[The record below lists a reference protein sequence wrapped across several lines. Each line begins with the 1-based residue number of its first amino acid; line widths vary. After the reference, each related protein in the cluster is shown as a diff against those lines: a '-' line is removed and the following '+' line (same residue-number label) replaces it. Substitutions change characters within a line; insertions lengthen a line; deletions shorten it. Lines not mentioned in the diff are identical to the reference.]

1 MISCH
6 KYKTEEI
13 TMYIKK
19 ILSLIITL
27 SLSLSTAVWSQ
38 DNEDTKISS
47 KPIEIELA
55 DEAAIVI
62 GGFRITLT
70 EAIKKAIE
78 NNQDILTGKYDVA
91 MSDTYYEQFQAKYS
105 PYFSA
110 SAGITSSKYPELAQS
125 KYGESNKTIDISSS
139 LAKSF
144 STGTTIAGGVTN
156 SYSSTK
162 WQDTLPYSMYPEK
175 TNTPVLFVSIEQELL
190 KNAFGYN
197 DRKQQKILQNSTLM
211 QKDQII
217 YGLSLVVVGVIVDYW
232 TVIVNKTQLDNSTLM
247 LQETR
252 KVRRIVSDNVK
263 LGLAEQ
269 FELNYWNSLIASSE
283 ASVSQAEQ
291 NYRDALR
298 KFLQVVNMSDEITMQ
313 ERAILQNKLPVINSE
328 EALKKAYIK
337 RADYLNAKRSLEN
350 AKLQLDID
358 GNGAL
363 PSLTGSVTIS
373 SMDVNESTGESYS
386 NASSMKYDSYEAQV
400 KLTYPLAD
408 SNQKVSERNSRWKVE
423 QAKFQVDKY
432 SRIVKDDVTSKVEK
446 VNTNYKLYQKA
457 REARIQAEIYY
468 SKMLI
473 NLRRGRFTAAVVRN
487 SLDALINSRE
497 AELQLLV
504 LFNASLLEFE
514 VAKNDLFETY
524 KIDVEKYIPK
534 D

>member
-1 MISCH
+1 
-6 KYKTEEI
+6 
-13 TMYIKK
+13 MYIKK
-19 ILSLIITL
+19 IFIVPLVFFIFIS
-27 SLSLSTAVWSQ
+27 SAGWSQ
-38 DNEDTKISS
+38 ESDETKVSS

-62 GGFRITLT
+62 GGFRITLSD
-70 EAIKKAIE
+70 AIQKAIE

-105 PYFSA
+105 TYFN
-110 SAGITSSKYPELAQS
+110 AGAGVKTTKYPELMQS
-125 KYGESNKTIDISSS
+125 QYGERNKSVEISSS

-144 STGTTIAGGVTN
+144 STGTKIAGGVTN
-156 SYSSTK
+156 TYSDTK
-162 WQDTLPYSMYPEK
+162 GYLNTSNYSRFDIA

-197 DRKQQKILQNSTLM
+197 DRKQEKILKNSTLM

-232 TVIVNKTQLDNSTLM
+232 NVIINKTQLDNAGLM

-252 KVRRIVSDNVK
+252 KVRRIVADNVR

-283 ASVSQAEQ
+283 ASVSRAEQ

-313 ERAILQNKLPVINSE
+313 ERAILQNKLPEINSE

-337 RADYLNAKRSLEN
+337 RADYLNAVRSLEN

-358 GNGAL
+358 SNGAL
-363 PSLTGSVTIS
+363 PSLTGSLTVS
-373 SMDVNESTGESYS
+373 SMDVNKNTGESYS
-386 NASSMKYDSYEAQV
+386 NASSMKYPSYEAQV
-400 KLTYPLAD
+400 KLTYPLSD
-408 SNQKVSERNSRWKVE
+408 SNQKVNERNSRWKVE

-468 SKMLI
+468 SKMLT

-504 LFNASLLEFE
+504 MFNASILEFE
-514 VAKNDLFETY
+514 VAKNELFETY
-524 KIDVEKYIPK
+524 KIDVDKYIPK

>member
-1 MISCH
+1 MLNR
-6 KYKTEEI
+6 
-13 TMYIKK
+13 K
-19 ILSLIITL
+19 ILAVVLSV
-27 SLSLSTAVWSQ
+27 SLSLTAAWSQ
-38 DNEDTKISS
+38 ENEETKISS

-62 GGFRITLT
+62 GGFRITISD
-70 EAIKKAIE
+70 AIIKAIE
-78 NNQDILTGKYDVA
+78 NNQNILSGKYDVA
-91 MSDTYYEQFQAKYS
+91 MSDTQYEQFQAKYS
-105 PYFSA
+105 TYFNA
-110 SAGITSSKYPELAQS
+110 GAGIKTTEYPEMMQRQ
-125 KYGESNKTIDISSS
+125 YGKSNKTVELSSS
-139 LAKSF
+139 ISKSF
-144 STGTTIAGGVTN
+144 SSGTTIAGGLTN
-156 SYSSTK
+156 SYSDTK
-162 WQDTLPYSMYPEK
+162 WQYTLPDPLYPEK

-197 DRKQQKILQNSTLM
+197 DRKQEKILKNSTLM

-232 TVIVNKTQLDNSTLM
+232 TVIVNKTQLDNAGLM

-283 ASVSQAEQ
+283 ALVSRAEQ

-298 KFLQVVNMSDEITMQ
+298 KFLQVINMSDEITMQ
-313 ERAILQNKLPVINSE
+313 ERAILQNKLPELNSE
-328 EALKKAYIK
+328 EAIKKAYAK
-337 RADYLNAKRSLEN
+337 RADYLNAVRSLEN

-363 PSLTGSVTIS
+363 PSLTGSITVS
-373 SMDVNESTGESYS
+373 SMDVNKNTGESYT
-386 NASSMKYDSYEAQV
+386 NTTSMKYPSYEAQV
-400 KLTYPLAD
+400 KLTYPLSD
-408 SNQKVSERNSRWKVE
+408 SNQKVNERNSRWKVE
-423 QAKFQVDKY
+423 QAKFEVDKY

-487 SLDALINSRE
+487 SLDALIGSRE
-497 AELQLLV
+497 AELQMLV
-504 LFNASLLEFE
+504 MFNASLLEFE

>member
-1 MISCH
+1 MH
-6 KYKTEEI
+6 R
-13 TMYIKK
+13 IKELIMK
-19 ILSLIITL
+19 NKKFILLVFAVSLMMT
-27 SLSLSTAVWSQ
+27 TGVGAQ
-38 DNEDTKISS
+38 DNNETKISNR
-47 KPIEIELA
+47 PIEIELA

-62 GGFRITLT
+62 GGFRITLS

-78 NNQDILTGKYDVA
+78 NNQDILSGKYDVA
-91 MSDTYYEQFQAKYS
+91 MSDTYYEQYQAKYS

-110 SAGITSSKYPELAQS
+110 SGGVSSTKYPELMHP
-125 KYGESNKTIDISSS
+125 KTGKTNDSIDISAS

-156 SYSSTK
+156 TLSDTK
-162 WQDTLPYSMYPEK
+162 WTDSFSQK
-175 TNTPVLFVSIEQELL
+175 TNNPVLYVTLEQELL

-197 DRKQQKILQNSTLM
+197 DRKQEKILKNTTLI
-211 QKDQII
+211 QKDQIV

-232 TVIVNKTQLDNSTLM
+232 NVIVYKTKLDNSILM
-247 LQETR
+247 LQETK

-269 FELNYWNSLIASSE
+269 FELNYWNSLIATSE

-291 NYRDALR
+291 QYRNALR
-298 KFLQVVNMSDEITMQ
+298 KFLQVVNMPEEITMQ
-313 ERAILQNKLPVINSE
+313 EKAILQNKLPEINSE
-328 EALKKAYIK
+328 AALKKAYVK
-337 RADYLNAKRSLEN
+337 RADYLNAVRTLEN

-363 PSLTGSVTIS
+363 PSLTGSVTVS
-373 SMDVNESTGESYS
+373 SMDYNENIGESYT
-386 NASSMKYDSYEAQV
+386 NASSAKYPSYEAQI
-400 KLTYPLAD
+400 KMTYPLAD
-408 SNQKVSERNSRWKVE
+408 SNQKVNERNSRWKVE
-423 QAKFQVDKY
+423 QAKFQLNKY
-432 SRIVKDDVTSKVEK
+432 NRIVKDDITSKVETIK
-446 VNTNYKLYQKA
+446 TNHNLYQKA

-468 SKMLI
+468 GKMLI

-514 VAKNDLFETY
+514 VAKNELFDTY

-534 D
+534 E